1 MWCRSAVNC
10 TFLSFLAACRTRSSA
25 LGATIRLGV
34 RVAFCCGR
42 FPLVKPLPS
51 IPSASG
57 LPALFGDFSGTT
69 GLSDFPCSFIVG
81 VRLWTS
87 RRAPV
92 LLSPDEHGISR
103 FPCEVL
109 PYVRG
114 VYDRAGPRHTSRYRC
129 VWWGLPL
136 LLPASASRSSS
147 YAA

>member
-1 MWCRSAVNC
+1 MV
-10 TFLSFLAACRTRSSA
+10 
-25 LGATIRLGV
+25 RLGV

-57 LPALFGDFSGTT
+57 FPELFEDFLGTT

-92 LLSPDEHGISR
+92 LLPPDEHGISR
-103 FPCEVL
+103 FPGEML
-109 PYVRG
+109 SYVHG

-129 VWWGLPL
+129 AWWCLPL
-136 LLPASASRSSS
+136 LLTASASQS
-147 YAA
+147 